1 MSFVS
6 LEYLE
11 KADATILDSTFY
23 IKNRAGILSKEMGSA
38 TAAATHYN
46 GRQFHG
52 LYGTM
57 AISSI
62 YLDQRCD
69 AEFYVSSTTG

>member
-1 MSFVS
+1 MRVVDGGVSCMSFVN
-6 LEYLE
+6 LENLE

-23 IKNRAGILSKEMGSA
+23 IKNRAVILSEEMGSV

-52 LYGTM
+52 L
-57 AISSI
+57 
-62 YLDQRCD
+62 
-69 AEFYVSSTTG
+69 